1 MTIGSPQGWCRPAEA
16 CPSMRRMSVPACPH
30 TATPHLPAAAPAIV
44 PPRRSWGM
52 LALLTWL
59 AACGDDGSASPTTS
73 TTEAG
78 TGSTGATGT
87 TGVGPTT
94 EVDGTTD
101 APSSSSTSDGST
113 DGASST
119 SDGASTSSSTD
130 PSASGSSSEDGT
142 TGPAAFDVPFVVLDP
157 AGVPLTTR
165 VQPGWM
171 VFTSEAEWVAQTGAP
186 VPSGVSL
193 PRQWL
198 VYGSRGPQPFPGH
211 DVQPTALTWDGGTLV
226 VEGTAGEP
234 AADCETYQFTWPADT
249 LLVIDALE
257 VEVSAVDDQT
267 VPQPN
272 GCAMGAGDSESCD
285 LETPCATG
293 LLCAG
298 LIRSTVLANA
308 PGGLCLPSTYAG
320 VFTGG
325 ALAIPGDGTPAETS
339 QLVGGLTSV
348 DMDVVIWVELD
359 HPAPQELVIELRNPS
374 GNQVPVASLQSS
386 PLHPG
391 GVGIVPT
398 GFSGDE
404 SVNGT
409 WWLVVRDEVV
419 NANNGSVSAWELE
432 IMSRFD

>member
-1 MTIGSPQGWCRPAEA
+1 MTMPARSRA
-16 CPSMRRMSVPACPH
+16 
-30 TATPHLPAAAPAIV
+30 ATPRLLPAAAHAIV
-44 PPRRSWGM
+44 PPQRSWGT
-52 LALLTWL
+52 LALLAWL

-73 TTEAG
+73 GTTEAA
-78 TGSTGATGT
+78 TGATTGT
-87 TGVGPTT
+87 TGAGPTT
-94 EVDGTTD
+94 EVDGTTA
-101 APSSSSTSDGST
+101 APSSSSTTVDST
-113 DGASST
+113 DGS
-119 SDGASTSSSTD
+119 STSSSTD
-130 PSASGSSSEDGT
+130 PGSSGSSSEDGT

-157 AGVPLTTR
+157 TVLPLTTR

-171 VFTSEAEWVAQTGAP
+171 LITSEAEWAAQTGAP
-186 VPSGVSL
+186 VPTGVSL
-193 PRQWL
+193 PQQWL

-211 DVQPTALTWDGGTLV
+211 DLQPSALTWDGGTLV
-226 VEGTAGEP
+226 VDGAAGEP
-234 AADCETYQFTWPADT
+234 AVDCETYQFTWPADT

-257 VEVSAVDDQT
+257 VEVSAFDDQT
-267 VPQPN
+267 VPQPRS
-272 GCAMGAGDSESCD
+272 CAMGAGDSGSCD

-308 PGGLCLPSTYAG
+308 PWGLCLPSTFAG

-325 ALAIPGDGTPAETS
+325 GLAIPGDGTPAETS
-339 QLVGGLTSV
+339 QLVSGLTSV

-374 GNQVPVASLQSS
+374 GNQVPVASLQRS

-409 WWLVVRDEVV
+409 WWLVVRDELV
-419 NANNGSVSAWELE
+419 NANDGGVISWELE